1 MGKTSTSLKSRSQ
14 TRQSK
19 PAEDELVRSE
29 AQFRAVLETVGE
41 GIITVD
47 STSTI
52 VMVNQGVQNI
62 WGYRQEELI
71 GRKLQVLMPQKYR
84 RHHSA
89 GMKRYLKTGV
99 AHVLGQ
105 RLQLEG
111 LKKDGSIFP
120 LELRIAETRIGQRLL
135 FTAAVRDITER
146 KQAEKLF
153 EKDSRARADLA
164 RFPSENPNPILR
176 IAREGTIL
184 YANAASQPLLK
195 EWGCETGQHVPDD
208 WKDAIAEAY
217 DSKESKEVEVTLGD
231 RIFSIFLTP
240 VEDTHYVNLYGLDIT
255 DRKKAE
261 EEIKKSHEMLS
272 EAESIAHI
280 GSFEWSIPDNKI
292 TWSDELYRIY
302 GLNPKTFDASFE
314 AFLGQVHPESRE
326 KVKKTIKEMYRQ
338 GKPFSME
345 ESIIRPDG
353 TIRMFFSKGRAVKN
367 ESGKIVKLVGTCQ
380 DITDRK
386 QAEEQRNRAEE
397 ALQKAYQEL
406 EEKVQE
412 RTRELRQKQTQL
424 VQSEKMA
431 SLGQLVAGVAH
442 EINTPLGALRSNL
455 DTLIRSAE
463 KVKDILF
470 DTKMPV
476 QARQHPEL
484 IQLLDGID
492 KLNAINETTTE
503 RIVAIVGTLR
513 RFARLDEAE
522 VDEVNLHEGMDNALT
537 LVHHE
542 LKNRI

>member
-1 MGKTSTSLKSRSQ
+1 M
-14 TRQSK
+14 
-19 PAEDELVRSE
+19 
-29 AQFRAVLETVGE
+29 
-41 GIITVD
+41 
-47 STSTI
+47 
-52 VMVNQGVQNI
+52 
-62 WGYRQEELI
+62 
-71 GRKLQVLMPQKYR
+71 
-84 RHHSA
+84 
-89 GMKRYLKTGV
+89 
-99 AHVLGQ
+99 
-105 RLQLEG
+105 
-111 LKKDGSIFP
+111 
-120 LELRIAETRIGQRLL
+120 
-135 FTAAVRDITER
+135 
-146 KQAEKLF
+146 
-153 EKDSRARADLA
+153 
-164 RFPSENPNPILR
+164 
-176 IAREGTIL
+176 
-184 YANAASQPLLK
+184 K

-326 KVKKTIKEMYRQ
+326 KVKKTIEEVYRQ

-353 TIRMFFSKGRAVKN
+353 TIRMLFSKGRAVKN

-492 KLNAINETTTE
+492 KLNAINETATE

-542 LKNRI
+542 LKNRIQVHKDYGRIPSIRCYPNQLNQVFMNLLVNASHAIEGVGTGLGLSIVYQIIQDHKGKIEVESEVGEGTTFRLILPV